1 MEVAGWIKLASSLT
15 KTMENSC
22 DTFKSVSSNY
32 ELVRNKASD
41 EQKEEVD
48 DCYTA
53 LTKAKSALCALQAGG
68 KKRTRRHRKR

>member
-1 MEVAGWIKLASSLT
+1 MEIAGWIKLASSLT
-15 KTMENSC
+15 KTMETTC

-32 ELVRNKASD
+32 ESIKDAASE

-48 DCYTA
+48 DCYSA
-53 LTKAKSALCALQAGG
+53 LVKAKSILCSLQAGG

>member
-1 MEVAGWIKLASSLT
+1 MEVASWIKLASSLT
-15 KTMENSC
+15 KTMESAC

-32 ELVRNKASD
+32 ESIKDKASE

-53 LTKAKSALCALQAGG
+53 LVKAKTSLCALQAGG